1 MGSYTILRDRDD
13 GDFDHV
19 EIWSDGSEQSL
30 GVVAAANQN
39 TPFGLVPNEEQEMV
53 SRSLRDSFL
62 LETDWWASSDLT
74 MTTEQTEYR
83 QALRNLSTHAN
94 WPNLN
99 DEDWPTKPV

>member
-1 MGSYTILRDRDD
+1 MGSYTVLRDRDD

-19 EIWSDGSEQSL
+19 EVNSDGSEKLL
-30 GVVAAANQN
+30 GVVASANQN
-39 TPFGLVPNEEQEMV
+39 APFGPVPNEEQEMMA
-53 SRSLRDSFL
+53 RSLRNASL

-99 DEDWPTKPV
+99 DEDWPTKPE

>member
-19 EIWSDGSEQSL
+19 EIKSDGSEQSL

-39 TPFGLVPNEEQEMV
+39 TPFGPVQSEEQEMV
-53 SRSLRDSFL
+53 SRSLRGSFL

-74 MTTEQTEYR
+74 MTAEQTEYR
-83 QALRNLSTHAN
+83 QALRDLSSHAN

-99 DEDWPTKPV
+99 DEDWPTKPQ

>member
-1 MGSYTILRDRDD
+1 LGSYTILRDRDD

-19 EIWSDGSEQSL
+19 EINSDGSEQVL

-39 TPFGLVPNEEQEMV
+39 APFGPVSNEEQEMV
-53 SRSLRDSFL
+53 VRSLRDAFL
-62 LETDWWASSDLT
+62 SETDWWASSDLT

-83 QALRNLSTHAN
+83 QALRNLPTHAN

-99 DEDWPTKPV
+99 DEDWPTKPE